1 VHFTLD
7 MRNRVSVG
15 ACFVLLAMFTAPVS
29 AAPSQ
34 EERRPARAGSPCG
47 NALAFQVLLD
57 RHGFSSGEIDGKFGT
72 NTRRALAAFQ
82 EANKLQTTRTLDCE
96 TWSALGGTDQSAET
110 TEYTITDADSAG
122 PFVDNI
128 PPNLPDQASLP
139 ALGYTSLTEKIA
151 ERFHASPAL
160 LNRLNP
166 GKRFE
171 AGTTIMVPDVTP
183 FDDHTKPVHDTS
195 AGAVTV
201 EVSRDGTLRVVGAD
215 ERTLF
220 VAPVT
225 SGSSHDPLPLG
236 NWKVRSVSWM
246 PEFHYNPDLFW
257 DAKATDTKATIKP
270 GPNNPVG
277 VVWIDIS
284 VEHYGLHGT
293 PEPSRIGYTQSHG
306 CVRLTNWDAA
316 RVAAFVGANT
326 PVIFK

>member
-1 VHFTLD
+1 
-7 MRNRVSVG
+7 MRNRVPFGVFFG
-15 ACFVLLAMFTAPVS
+15 LVATITASVS
-29 AAPSQ
+29 AAPTQ
-34 EERRPARAGSPCG
+34 EGRRTPGAGNACG

-57 RHGFSSGEIDGKFGT
+57 RKGFSSGEIDGKFGA
-72 NTRRALAAFQ
+72 NTRRALTAFQ
-82 EANKLQTTRTLDCE
+82 EANKLRTTRTQDCE
-96 TWSALGGTDQSAET
+96 TWSALGGSDQSAET
-110 TEYTITDADSAG
+110 TEYTITDADAAG

-171 AGTTIMVPDVTP
+171 AGTTITVPDVTP
-183 FDDHTKPVHDTS
+183 FDDHTKPVHDAS

-201 EVSRDGTLRVVGAD
+201 EVSREGTLRVIGAD
-215 ERTLF
+215 QQTLF

-257 DAKATDTKATIKP
+257 DAKATDTKATLKP

-293 PEPSRIGYTQSHG
+293 PEPSRIGYAQSHG

-316 RVAAFVGANT
+316 RLATFVGANT